1 MRLSSEEA
9 QADQVAGGPA
19 PSDPAPADLAGTL
32 REWRPL
38 TLLAF
43 LADTA
48 KTGVLTVSGNQHEVR
63 VWLREGAAVAA
74 EAPAATDLLDGLVEA
89 LRTPA
94 GTFEFRLEPV
104 EAPAVV
110 PAEMGAL
117 LQQAAGRLR
126 DWETLSQAVPS
137 LQLVVA
143 LAPVEGEVQ
152 LSSDAWAISV
162 AVAAGHHT
170 PAALAEHLGWGAFRT
185 CGAVA
190 ALVAAGR
197 ATLAPPPPRPRFG
210 DRSPEP
216 AAAGP
221 AVAGGNEWHASKRP
235 LWPGA
240 T

>member
-1 MRLSSEEA
+1 MRLHEGARAEP
-9 QADQVAGGPA
+9 VA
-19 PSDPAPADLAGTL
+19 ADLTGTL

-48 KTGVLTVSGNQHEVR
+48 KTGVLTVRGNQHEVR
-63 VWLREGAAVAA
+63 VWVRDGAAVAA

-94 GTFEFRLEPV
+94 GTFEFHLGPV
-104 EAPAVV
+104 EPPAEV
-110 PAEMGAL
+110 PAEMGTL

-137 LQLVVA
+137 LQLVVT

-162 AVAAGHHT
+162 AVAAGQHT
-170 PAALAEHLGWGAFRT
+170 PAALADHLGWGAFRT

-197 ATLAPPPPRPRFG
+197 ATLSLPPPRPRFG
-210 DRSPEP
+210 DQTLEP
-216 AAAGP
+216 ATSGP
-221 AVAGGNEWHASKRP
+221 AVASGGSEWHASKRP